1 MMDFLRVDPERCTD
15 PDYIDAWW
23 DEWHRMEDEY
33 AFVQVPMPP
42 VPGNAPRHAPP
53 GTKPTPWPKPERV
66 APKPVTT
73 MDDDQLR
80 VVAHGAGPALVMA
93 GAGSGKTRTITS
105 RVAVLARREEAKSIL
120 CLTFTR
126 KAASEMRHRIA
137 GEIGADS
144 AKHITISTFHSLALD
159 LIRTSPAACDRQ
171 VGFSV
176 WDDDIQKH
184 EIKAIIKQ
192 HELASKTKV
201 KGGEWI
207 PAKEVCKALDT
218 VKETCQPLN
227 GKAFHCILSDVHEQA
242 WEIAIAYEEL
252 KKACNA
258 LDFADLVWLVA
269 TQLLDPESSTCA
281 TIQSRW
287 KWIIVD
293 EYQDTNA
300 VQELLLDRLSAYHR
314 NLMVVGDEDQCQ
326 PDDTKILL
334 PDGSERR
341 LGDIVVGDTVQS
353 YARHEKTLIKSR
365 MVSAIHHR
373 PYSGPLY
380 TITVGDRASRCTP
393 NHKWLVRW
401 CPRAERKSV
410 SLWCTYMMRKG
421 NSFRIGKTTFY
432 RSSGAGD
439 DRFIIGLVLR
449 MRQEGADAG
458 WILKIHDSDMKAAI
472 DEQIL
477 SATYGIPEACFLA
490 PKGNQN
496 FTQEALNE
504 IHSSIPNQVD
514 RATTCLLAHG
524 RLLEYPLIDARA
536 PRTRRTVQEIHACN
550 LISDVMSIPEIADS
564 TAKMK
569 NHQENKYIAVWSS
582 PITVSTRH
590 YDGTVCSLD
599 VERDH
604 KYVADGLVTCNSIYA
619 FRGSN
624 VDYIRTFPTRYPGAI
639 TYLLGRNYR
648 STPEIVSSANALISH
663 NKKRNFKT
671 VWSEAKSGAAMNVDA
686 WADPHEEARAIAH
699 AIKNTRSTGVPDT
712 EIAVLV
718 RTRSQFMLLQMELQ
732 TRGIPFHIVGDSPW
746 YTRADAKTILA
757 WLRGATNPRD
767 LSAGAAVL
775 ASWDGLGNGTVT
787 LWRDSIQS
795 VVAPMFSRL
804 DFLHD
809 KPGLGTHTKRGGR
822 LANFDH
828 AWAEWSSETL
838 HSGTTASLRERVEAL
853 LKLLGTTQEI
863 KKGEESES
871 PSEVEETLRRKAFLV
886 QLVESMP
893 AEPGTGQHDGISAWL
908 DALFT
913 SLQNDQKKGGICL
926 STAHGSKGLE
936 WDYVWLPGWCSGV
949 FPSGRAQS
957 SSAIEEE
964 RRLAY
969 VALTRA
975 RRSASVSWFQSSSQS
990 SEIPEPKIYTE
1001 SMFITQMAPT
1011 GTKDATWTL
1020 EVIESAPVPTP
1031 RVDVPEV
1038 QPKWTRP
1045 EWFLQTTG
1053 ELAYAVPD
1061 DDQSEFPWDG
1071 WDSPITAIVLREVT
1085 LHSED
1090 DPSRCAACQRP
1101 IRVSVALTVYSPDT
1115 DFPAN
1120 IRLGRKCAA
1129 RILGYRGLLF
1139 DATVA
1144 YAAIQSIQVP
1154 EHAPYARPSRMI
1166 DMTPAAPAEPLA
1178 LPNPQHTN
1186 PRREDHA
1193 PLPITPPVRQRT

>member
-1 MMDFLRVDPERCTD
+1 
-15 PDYIDAWW
+15 
-23 DEWHRMEDEY
+23 
-33 AFVQVPMPP
+33 
-42 VPGNAPRHAPP
+42 
-53 GTKPTPWPKPERV
+53 V

-80 VVAHGAGPALVMA
+80 VVAQGAGPALVMA

-105 RVAVLARREEAKSIL
+105 RVASLSRREDAKSIL

-144 AKHITISTFHSLALD
+144 AKHLTISTFHSLALD

-201 KGGEWI
+201 KGGEWV

-227 GKAFHCILSDVHEQA
+227 GKSFHRILSDVHEQA

-269 TQLLDPESSTCA
+269 TQLLDPKSSTCA

-314 NLMVVGDEDQCQ
+314 NLMVVGDEDQ
-326 PDDTKILL
+326 
-334 PDGSERR
+334 
-341 LGDIVVGDTVQS
+341 
-353 YARHEKTLIKSR
+353 
-365 MVSAIHHR
+365 
-373 PYSGPLY
+373 
-380 TITVGDRASRCTP
+380 
-393 NHKWLVRW
+393 
-401 CPRAERKSV
+401 
-410 SLWCTYMMRKG
+410 
-421 NSFRIGKTTFY
+421 
-432 RSSGAGD
+432 
-439 DRFIIGLVLR
+439 
-449 MRQEGADAG
+449 
-458 WILKIHDSDMKAAI
+458 
-472 DEQIL
+472 
-477 SATYGIPEACFLA
+477 
-490 PKGNQN
+490 
-496 FTQEALNE
+496 
-504 IHSSIPNQVD
+504 
-514 RATTCLLAHG
+514 
-524 RLLEYPLIDARA
+524 
-536 PRTRRTVQEIHACN
+536 
-550 LISDVMSIPEIADS
+550 
-564 TAKMK
+564 
-569 NHQENKYIAVWSS
+569 
-582 PITVSTRH
+582 
-590 YDGTVCSLD
+590 
-599 VERDH
+599 
-604 KYVADGLVTCNSIYA
+604 SIYA

-671 VWSEAKSGAAMNVDA
+671 VWSEAKSGAAVTIGV
-686 WADPHEEARAIAH
+686 WASPRDEARAIAH
-699 AIKNTRSTGVPDT
+699 AIEDTRSTGVPDT

-732 TRGIPFHIVGDSPW
+732 TRNIPFHIVGDSPW

-775 ASWDGLGNGTVT
+775 TSWEGLGNGTVT

-795 VVAPMFSRL
+795 IVAPMFSRL
-804 DFLHD
+804 DFLHL

-822 LANFDH
+822 LASFDH
-828 AWAEWSSETL
+828 AWAAWSNETL
-838 HSGTTASLRERVEAL
+838 HSGTTASLRERVETL
-853 LKLLGTTQEI
+853 LNLLGITQEI
-863 KKGEESES
+863 IAGESS
-871 PSEVEETLRRKAFLV
+871 GNPSEVEQTLRRKAFLV

-913 SLQNDQKKGGICL
+913 SLQNDQKKGGVCL

-936 WDYVWLPGWCSGV
+936 WDYVWLPGWCSDV
-949 FPSGRAQS
+949 FPSARAQS

-975 RRSASVSWFQSSSQS
+975 RRSASVSWFQSSN
-990 SEIPEPKIYTE
+990 IPEPKVHTA
-1001 SMFITQMAPT
+1001 SMFLVEMDPA
-1011 GTKDATWTL
+1011 GTKNATWTL
-1020 EVIESAPVPTP
+1020 EAIESAPAPTP

-1038 QPKWTRP
+1038 QPEWTRP

-1053 ELAYAVPD
+1053 ELTYAVPD

-1101 IRVSVALTVYSPDT
+1101 IRVSVALTVYSPDA
-1115 DFPAN
+1115 DFPPN

-1129 RILGYRGLLF
+1129 RILGYRGFLF
-1139 DATVA
+1139 DATIA
-1144 YAAIQSIQVP
+1144 YAAIQSSQVGFNERNQIP
-1154 EHAPYARPSRMI
+1154 KHAPYARPSRMI
-1166 DMTPAAPAEPLA
+1166 DMTPPAPAEPLA
-1178 LPNPQHTN
+1178 LPTTH
-1186 PRREDHA
+1186 
-1193 PLPITPPVRQRT
+1193 